1 MALALICVDPAR
13 IGSTLDGA
21 AATLAP
27 TFGWLILHV
36 VDARPVEEWSEMA
49 GRLAGRG
56 PARERAAARLKDAS
70 ALEANDVRAAIDDWL
85 AVHDRMAEVLQA
97 AGHPEREIIG
107 LARARGVDLIV
118 LDAGDGAQR
127 PHPGKPPRPLKP
139 PPDHPPPH
147 PFGPPR
153 PPGPVARFVID
164 HAPSDVLLLRDRD
177 REWRSGRRFDV
188 SGR

>member
-56 PARERAAARLKDAS
+56 PARERAAARIANS
-70 ALEANDVRAAIDDWL
+70 TALEAKDVRAAIDAWL
-85 AVHDRMAEVLQA
+85 AIHGRTAEVMQT
-97 AGHPEREIIG
+97 AGHPEQEIVG
-107 LARARGVDLIV
+107 VALDRGVDLIV
-118 LDAGDGAQR
+118 LGAGDGAHR
-127 PHPGKPPRPLKP
+127 PRPDKPPRPPKP
-139 PPDHPPPH
+139 PPDRPPPH

-153 PPGPVARFVID
+153 PPGRVARFVVD

-177 REWRSGRRFDV
+177 HEG
-188 SGR
+188 